1 MNSVKEPLAFLY
13 FSLYVN
19 CPHCDERMDLSE
31 NDPEYIVANALFNNR
46 WDDLN
51 GYDTVCP
58 KCGTDF
64 QIEKVVY

>member
-1 MNSVKEPLAFLY
+1 LNSVKKPLAQLHY
-13 FSLYVN
+13 SLYVN
-19 CPHCDERMDLSE
+19 CPHCDELMDLSE
-31 NDPEYIVANALFNNR
+31 KDPDYIIVYALFNNC

-64 QIEKVVY
+64 QIEKVIY

>member
-1 MNSVKEPLAFLY
+1 
-13 FSLYVN
+13 
-19 CPHCDERMDLSE
+19 MDLSE
-31 NDPEYIVANALFNNR
+31 KDPDYIIVYALFNNC

-64 QIEKVVY
+64 QIEKVIY